1 MFLFEAFQFIIGEK
15 YIIQKNCLLVYS
27 LLLWPIVL
35 QANSSPG
42 SYHHLQGRQKP
53 LIAPPK
59 TGFFCENLFLA
70 SAEKGRERKP

>member
-35 QANSSPG
+35 QANSSP
-42 SYHHLQGRQKP
+42 RQVVY
-53 LIAPPK
+53 PPPSKATSK
-59 TGFFCENLFLA
+59 TPMQIDNSFSVYLFLD
-70 SAEKGRERKP
+70 SGP